1 MILLISSVPRAIHP
15 HPGCVRIFP
24 HLTAAS
30 PHLPKA
36 SSSHGFSHG
45 GRGKMATQLG
55 IGKSVA
61 VLAVVVGCFS
71 VLWPKIFFPMLQAV
85 FYGTS
90 PDTDTFAA
98 EALRAASRD
107 RNTNPRIREDM
118 GQARPSDTAR
128 ENRRGRP
135 FPPVAMR
142 TPPRPMAKTGGAMNL
157 VMPLYTIGIVVFFV
171 YTILQ
176 LACKKSPA
184 ESRTQTRVLPMDCP
198 CEETIRQKLAARQ
211 LLRDYGGR
219 QGKVPGSPAADAS
232 SFLRRGQRDQRD
244 LEMEELRRRLANAEA
259 LVQELLLGREDPA
272 ESQRQ
277 AGLERRQER
286 CCGAGSPARRAT
298 GKPRV
303 PPSFEHGGRSDGCP
317 NSAAPPRIG
326 SVGGLLPFLKNAAR
340 WRSTT
345 GAGGTVPIHPRVRG
359 HEVREARAK
368 FRPTFSPCHNTSLL
382 IPLCRRVPSRVPG
395 VPKFVW
401 SFLSLRKASMDNW
414 HKIPSKRP
422 DESLCWTSFCDGLL

>member
-1 MILLISSVPRAIHP
+1 
-15 HPGCVRIFP
+15 
-24 HLTAAS
+24 
-30 PHLPKA
+30 
-36 SSSHGFSHG
+36 
-45 GRGKMATQLG
+45 MATQLG

-219 QGKVPGSPAADAS
+219 QDKVPGSPAADAS

-272 ESQRQ
+272 EVPVARSLSPAVGRSIGILVKELTLQSQRQ

-286 CCGAGSPARRAT
+286 CCGAGSPARHAT
-298 GKPRV
+298 GVAERASESPHVERADQCLRQRK
-303 PPSFEHGGRSDGCP
+303 
-317 NSAAPPRIG
+317 
-326 SVGGLLPFLKNAAR
+326 
-340 WRSTT
+340 
-345 GAGGTVPIHPRVRG
+345 VRG
-359 HEVREARAK
+359 DP
-368 FRPTFSPCHNTSLL
+368 RPTCSCGA
-382 IPLCRRVPSRVPG
+382 PLEGTTVEDLESDCDDGGWGRDSEDYDAEPALGSNEEETCTR
-395 VPKFVW
+395 
-401 SFLSLRKASMDNW
+401 AS
-414 HKIPSKRP
+414 
-422 DESLCWTSFCDGLL
+422 C

>member
-1 MILLISSVPRAIHP
+1 
-15 HPGCVRIFP
+15 
-24 HLTAAS
+24 
-30 PHLPKA
+30 
-36 SSSHGFSHG
+36 
-45 GRGKMATQLG
+45 MATQLG

-128 ENRRGRP
+128 ENRKARP
-135 FPPVAMR
+135 FPPVSMR
-142 TPPRPMAKTGGAMNL
+142 TPPRPVAKTGGAMNL

-184 ESRTQTRVLPMDCP
+184 ESRTQTRVLPMDCL

-219 QGKVPGSPAADAS
+219 QDKLPGSPAADAS

-272 ESQRQ
+272 EELTLQSQRQ

-286 CCGAGSPARRAT
+286 CCGASSPAHRAT
-298 GKPRV
+298 GVAERASESPHVERADQCLRQRK
-303 PPSFEHGGRSDGCP
+303 
-317 NSAAPPRIG
+317 
-326 SVGGLLPFLKNAAR
+326 
-340 WRSTT
+340 
-345 GAGGTVPIHPRVRG
+345 VRG
-359 HEVREARAK
+359 DP
-368 FRPTFSPCHNTSLL
+368 RPTCSCGA
-382 IPLCRRVPSRVPG
+382 PLEGATVEDLESDCDDGGWGRDSEDYDAEPALGSNEEETCTR
-395 VPKFVW
+395 
-401 SFLSLRKASMDNW
+401 AS
-414 HKIPSKRP
+414 
-422 DESLCWTSFCDGLL
+422 C

>member
-232 SFLRRGQRDQRD
+232 SFLRRGQRDQ
-244 LEMEELRRRLANAEA
+244 
-259 LVQELLLGREDPA
+259 LGRSIGILVKELTLQ
-272 ESQRQ
+272 SQRQ